1 MGFLDF
7 FKPKK
12 LSTKQTWQELGAV
25 NSLFSSFG
33 KDIYKSSIV
42 RSCVRPLAEF
52 TSKAEVKCSD
62 GNIERILNNRPN
74 MYMNGRDFL
83 QKVRIRYEVYNNCFI
98 YIQRDDKGKATGF
111 YPVPYSYYQ
120 AIEYHNGLFI
130 EFHFVDGKSLTLPWE
145 DLAVVRKDY
154 NASDISGD
162 SNSAALDMLELINTA
177 NEGMRNAI
185 KATANLRGILKST
198 KAMLSDDD
206 RKKQKDTFVNDY
218 LSLENKGGIAS
229 LDATQDF
236 TPVTMNPTTA
246 NAEQIK
252 EFKKSVQEYFNVNDK
267 IVSGAMTS
275 DEIVAFYEMRVEPFL
290 VALSTE
296 LQSKIFTDRELA
308 FGNYVVYEANKLQ
321 FASLSTKISMF
332 KEVVQYGG
340 MLIDEWRAACNMPPL
355 ADGLGSK
362 PIMRLDA
369 AQVSTEEGE
378 KNGTE
383 SDN

>member
-1 MGFLDF
+1 
-7 FKPKK
+7 
-12 LSTKQTWQELGAV
+12 
-25 NSLFSSFG
+25 
-33 KDIYKSSIV
+33 
-42 RSCVRPLAEF
+42 
-52 TSKAEVKCSD
+52 
-62 GNIERILNNRPN
+62 

-98 YIQRDDKGKATGF
+98 YIQRDNKGKATGF

-198 KAMLSDDD
+198 KAMLSDED

-229 LDATQDF
+229 LDGTQDF

-355 ADGLGSK
+355 PDGLGSK

-378 KNGTE
+378 ENGTE